1 VVRGPAALLIAAYG
15 LALAYFLVTPALPDV
30 GGAGD
35 VNTLVSDI
43 PATLLLAACV
53 LAFVPARDDAAAL
66 ALLLAGAGLVAGAA
80 TVADAIPLAALM
92 KALFAGALGMFLAW
106 VLAEPA
112 VVIAVPL
119 FAAGIDVA
127 SVAGGP
133 SELLSRSGGRAND
146 FLTVYLPA
154 WGGGRAGLLG
164 VVDLVFVGF
173 FAAGAWRFGLRRR
186 VTGAALLA
194 AFPATVGIQVAL
206 DTTVPAIPV
215 LAAALMLPN
224 LDLLP
229 GLARRG

>member
-15 LALAYFLVTPALPDV
+15 LTLAYFLATPALPDV
-30 GGAGD
+30 GGSGD
-35 VNTLVSDI
+35 LNTLASDI

-53 LAFVPARDDAAAL
+53 LALVPARDDAAAL
-66 ALLLAGAGLVAGAA
+66 ALLLAGAGLVAGAV
-80 TVADAIPLAALM
+80 TVVAAIPLAALT

-106 VLAEPA
+106 ALAEPA

-119 FAAGIDVA
+119 FAAGIDIA
-127 SVAGGP
+127 SVASGP

-146 FLTVYLPA
+146 FLAVYLPA

-164 VVDLVFVGF
+164 VADLVFLGF

-186 VTGAALLA
+186 ATGLALLVAVPA
-194 AFPATVGIQVAL
+194 AVAIQVAV
-206 DTTVPAIPV
+206 DRPIPV
-215 LAAALMLPN
+215 IPLLAAALLLPN

-229 GLARRG
+229 ALARR

>member
-1 VVRGPAALLIAAYG
+1 MVRGPAALLIAAYG

-30 GGAGD
+30 GGSGD
-35 VNTLVSDI
+35 VNTLVSDG

-53 LAFVPARDDAAAL
+53 LALIPARDDALAL
-66 ALLLAGAGLVAGAA
+66 ALLLTGAGLVSGAA
-80 TVADAIPLAALM
+80 TVAGAIPLADVM

-106 VLAEPA
+106 LLDEPA

-119 FAAGIDVA
+119 FAAGIDIA

-146 FLTVYLPA
+146 FLAVYLPA

-164 VVDLVFVGF
+164 VVDLIFMGF
-173 FAAGAWRFGLRRR
+173 FAAGAWRFGLRRG

-194 AFPATVGIQVAL
+194 ALPATVGIQVGL
-206 DTTVPAIPV
+206 DITVPAIPV
-215 LAAALMLPN
+215 LAAALLLPN
-224 LDLLP
+224 LDRLP
-229 GLARRG
+229 ALARRG